1 MGGMRKNSTDN
12 FELAFKKLLITQW
25 NGEDYPSFI
34 KWALAKYKFSETGGV
49 ETERLSRDQLWQREI
64 KCWGSEKIIKE
75 HWLKYKTLKH
85 SYIHVDICESP
96 EKVTSKITNDDNSV
110 IWWSNAFHTVNAQ
123 YVRGLQGVKD
133 CYNVWLDQINK
144 RNSNIW
150 ILGKDYLDRPVEG
163 STLKEY
169 LNEYHV

>member
-1 MGGMRKNSTDN
+1 METEKQLDEDLKKA
-12 FELAFKKLLITQW
+12 ELKK
-25 NGEDYPSFI
+25 D
-34 KWALAKYKFSETGGV
+34 KALAEKPNVFKQIKIGLDY
-49 ETERLSRDQLWQREI
+49 RADQGLAIGKDKI
-64 KCWGSEKIIKE
+64 KKATK
-75 HWLKYKTLKH
+75 
-85 SYIHVDICESP
+85 
-96 EKVTSKITNDDNSV
+96 KVTSKITNDDNSV

-163 STLKEY
+163 NTLKEY